1 MADQVEIEVPET
13 LDGSR
18 VDKVIAEL
26 FDVSR
31 AVASGV
37 VADGV
42 LVDGSEADAADRVRA
57 GQVITCHEPE
67 DTTRLTPEP
76 VAFEVVHED
85 ESVIVVD
92 KPAGV
97 VVHPGSGRTSGTLA
111 AGLLD
116 RYPELEGVGAADRW
130 GLVHRLD
137 KDTSGAIVVARTSEA
152 FERLTAELRRR
163 EIERV
168 YVALVEGRMTA
179 PTGTVDAPIG
189 RDPSRPTRRA
199 VVPGGK
205 HARTHYEVVRYY
217 EESDVSLLEVRLET
231 GRTHQIRVHLA
242 AIDHPVAGD
251 ATYGATRRD
260 LAVPRTFLHASR
272 VTFTHPT
279 TSERLEV
286 EAPFP
291 SDLLTVLDGLS

>member
-1 MADQVEIEVPET
+1 MADQVETEIPDS

-18 VDKVIAEL
+18 VDKAIADL
-26 FDVSR
+26 FEVSR
-31 AVASGV
+31 AIASQV

-42 LVDGSEADAADRVRA
+42 LIDGFEADASDRVRT
-57 GQVITCHEPE
+57 GQVITCRRPDEAVA
-67 DTTRLTPEP
+67 LAPEP
-76 VAFEVVHED
+76 VEFVVLHED
-85 ESVIVVD
+85 QEVIVAG

-97 VVHPGSGRTSGTLA
+97 VVHPAGARSSGTLA
-111 AGLLD
+111 AGLLE

-137 KDTSGAIVVARTSEA
+137 KDTSGTILVARSSKAYEA
-152 FERLTAELRRR
+152 LTAELRRR

-168 YVALVEGRMTA
+168 YTALVEGGMGA

-205 HARTHYEVVRYY
+205 QARTHYEVDHYY
-217 EESDVSLLEVRLET
+217 ETSDVSLVEVRLET
-231 GRTHQIRVHLA
+231 GRTHQIRVHMA
-242 AIDHPVAGD
+242 AIGHPVAGD
-251 ATYGATRRD
+251 VTYGASRRD
-260 LAVPRTFLHASR
+260 LSVPRTFLHASK

-279 TSERLEV
+279 SGECHTV
-286 EAPFP
+286 EAPLP
-291 SDLLTVLDGLS
+291 TDLATVLDGLS